1 MKTIYYGILSLFLTL
16 CILLMPREALDGASQ
31 GLLLWFNRVV
41 PAMLPC
47 MMLTSFCME
56 TGLFHRLQ
64 TRNSSRLQKITGLS
78 GGGLYAAFLG
88 LLCGYPMGA
97 KITADLYKKNLLDR
111 REACHLLCFC
121 NQLSPSFLI
130 EYVLFGLYADTSST
144 AFFLPA
150 MYLGILFTQLFYHIR
165 FSRSVNI
172 PFVQAASLTYK
183 KEASETFTLGKS
195 LDASVINSL
204 EIIAKIGGYMIFF
217 SVLAKL
223 LSRFIAP
230 IAPWDAVLVTVMEL
244 TTGLDTLRQSF
255 GPTLPGICLACALC
269 AFGGLSSV
277 MQTASVL
284 KGTDLSMG
292 SYLRA
297 KILQST
303 VTLFLAFLLCLFF
316 R

>member
-1 MKTIYYGILSLFLTL
+1 M
-16 CILLMPREALDGASQ
+16 C
-31 GLLLWFNRVV
+31 
-41 PAMLPC
+41 
-47 MMLTSFCME
+47 
-56 TGLFHRLQ
+56 
-64 TRNSSRLQKITGLS
+64 SS
-78 GGGLYAAFLG
+78 
-88 LLCGYPMGA
+88 
-97 KITADLYKKNLLDR
+97 DL
-111 REACHLLCFC
+111 
-121 NQLSPSFLI
+121 
-130 EYVLFGLYADTSST
+130 
-144 AFFLPA
+144 
-150 MYLGILFTQLFYHIR
+150 
-165 FSRSVNI
+165 
-172 PFVQAASLTYK
+172 YK